1 MASIASSS
9 SSTPRPARGQL
20 WISKISKIYSVVIS
34 TGDGRVTEMSRYGDT
49 SPLLSDFL
57 GDNEYVGEFAGSKWR
72 DRVGRW
78 GDRGSIVTVRL
89 NQNNTVRIVT
99 SLDMPMQPYNL
110 AAFLEITTFVSA
122 GPASAGSAA
131 STPLPA
137 RGELWRRRR
146 DGLYAVVI
154 GINGPNVI
162 SISSFGEGGFWGV
175 DQFIGLFTK
184 VGEFDGST
192 WEDENGQWRGI
203 LTVSL
208 TPSNTVRIVSSRGEI
223 IMQSYS
229 VREFLDNVTFKSA
242 GPALAG
248 AGGPASIAQPNLQ
261 GNLQSNFSETHT
273 GWRVRFSFRDT
284 PLEARSALKS
294 YLDGWMGDWKWH
306 SRSESI
312 QTDGMEG
319 GKLYDGR
326 RLDPATFT
334 NRMMAPPNST
344 RVRVLTNGPD
354 DQDPSTYFRWFL
366 FWIPK
371 RWSYPTRFIDIF
383 INMLSRRF
391 SEFPPSDI
399 SLRYDNTNRLV
410 SASLGRD
417 SSLVAGSSTESAIIS
432 SGDDSDGGFNE
443 LFGSDS
449 DDSDGGFNELV
460 GNELFGSES
469 DEPAGTGGST
479 SEPPRRNRKRK
490 RKTASERKRTAKA
503 TGLSE
508 FHETGEQPAGAFEV
522 LLGDEFKRV
531 EFLDLGNFYLERKLV
546 LRNFL
551 VISADCDYGQGDKL
565 YPIIVNKSS
574 KGGKGADPWQDNAQV
589 YCLTEILNLLK
600 QNRQA
605 RCPYT
610 QRKIETIHIMTEAEV
625 QAWEKKIISDMKEYQ
640 VGEWKDRLNESE
652 QLLDEDLELKV
663 AKLNED
669 LEREKAKLNED
680 LKREKVKLAREK
692 KMLERKEEELLEAR
706 EKLKRKRSVGDGS
719 GAGSSSMRLQDL
731 KL

>member
-1 MASIASSS
+1 MAMKRLHSTIYGSIALRQKQLMASIASSPA
-9 SSTPRPARGQL
+9 PR
-20 WISKISKIYSVVIS
+20 
-34 TGDGRVTEMSRYGDT
+34 
-49 SPLLSDFL
+49 
-57 GDNEYVGEFAGSKWR
+57 
-72 DRVGRW
+72 
-78 GDRGSIVTVRL
+78 
-89 NQNNTVRIVT
+89 
-99 SLDMPMQPYNL
+99 
-110 AAFLEITTFVSA
+110 
-122 GPASAGSAA
+122 
-131 STPLPA
+131 
-137 RGELWRRRR
+137 RGELWEHRLGGA
-146 DGLYAVVI
+146 DAVVI
-154 GINGPNVI
+154 GILENGSVRAI
-162 SISSFGEGGFWGV
+162 SRFGEISQGV
-175 DQFIGLFTK
+175 DQFIERYTK
-184 VGEFDGST
+184 VGEFDGSKWRDTFIT
-192 WEDENGQWRGI
+192 WGGTPI
-203 LTVSL
+203 VTVSL
-208 TPSNTVRIVSSRGEI
+208 TPSNTVEIVSSTGEL
-223 IMQSYS
+223 IMQSYD
-229 VREFLDNVTFKSA
+229 VKEFLDMTTFQSA
-242 GPALAG
+242 GPASAG
-248 AGGPASIAQPNLQ
+248 SGGPASIAQPNLQ
-261 GNLQSNFSETHT
+261 GDLESNFSETHT

-312 QTDGMEG
+312 QTDGM
-319 GKLYDGR
+319 KVLYDGR

-334 NRMMAPPNST
+334 NRMIAPPNLQG
-344 RVRVLTNGPD
+344 VRVLTNGPD
-354 DQDPSTYFRWFL
+354 SQDPSTYFRWFL

-417 SSLVAGSSTESAIIS
+417 SSLVADSSTETAIVM
-432 SGDDSDGGFNE
+432 SGAGAGG
-443 LFGSDS
+443 
-449 DDSDGGFNELV
+449 
-460 GNELFGSES
+460 
-469 DEPAGTGGST
+469 PAR
-479 SEPPRRNRKRK
+479 PNRKRK

-531 EFLDLGNFYLERKLV
+531 EFLDLGNFYLERKLI

-652 QLLDEDLELKV
+652 QLLDE
-663 AKLNED
+663 
-669 LEREKAKLNED
+669 
-680 LKREKVKLAREK
+680 EKVKLAREK
-692 KMLERKEEELLEAR
+692 KMLERKENELLEAR